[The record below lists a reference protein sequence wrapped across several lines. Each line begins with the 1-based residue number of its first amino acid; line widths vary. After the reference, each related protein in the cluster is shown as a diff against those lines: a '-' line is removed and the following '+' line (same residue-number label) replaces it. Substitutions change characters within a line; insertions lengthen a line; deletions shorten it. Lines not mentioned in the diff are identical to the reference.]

1 MGYFFVPEKFL
12 PEGVGFSLFG
22 PEHLIWLA
30 ALCGMTVLLVV
41 YYRKLA
47 PAGRLRLARV
57 LAYGQLALEILRD
70 GYIIAAGAWQWS
82 YLPLHPCSF
91 TMFFMVLWARKPAK
105 LWGNLMYGFGLV
117 GALAALI
124 FCNWTNQPVWQFQT
138 IYSFVF
144 HGLLVGYIGMLL
156 AAGELRPTGRG
167 FLHCAAFLCVT
178 VPATGL
184 VNWLLPQCNFFF
196 TNGGSPGSPL
206 AVLVAL
212 FGRPWWL
219 AAYAALAALVL
230 ALEFLPWAAAD
241 RRRGER
247 RLRHYG
253 LSWK

>member
-138 IYSFVF
+138 IYSFEF
-144 HGLLVGYIGMLL
+144 HGLLVAWILMTLL
-156 AAGELRPTGRG
+156 GGDIRPEWKGLGQCVG
-167 FLHCAAFLCVT
+167 FLAVA
-178 VPATGL
+178 VPLTAIANL
-184 VNWLLPQCNFFF
+184 LLPDCNFFF
-196 TNGGSPGSPL
+196 TREGSEGSPL
-206 AVLVAL
+206 EILIQR
-212 FGRPWWL
+212 FGTPWWL
-219 AAYAALAALVL
+219 VVYAMLALLL
-230 ALEFLPWAAAD
+230 LTLEFLPWRIFHKQKA
-241 RRRGER
+241 
-247 RLRHYG
+247 
-253 LSWK
+253 